1 MRTKLPRQMIWKAK
15 ATLEEFTEEPLG
27 SQLYDL
33 YAKLSRSVHFPNLFK
48 TSPIKLLN
56 EAYYQSTRIVYEKNP
71 RITVN
76 EILNDIKTNIGLK
89 HNSEVT
95 LLFVY
100 YILCLQEDQSIEI
113 KRLLELMKND
123 AMVSQMLNNVKDRT
137 IKDNLHSKV
146 ISLRAS
152 PCSPQVIES
161 MLLDWHAIT
170 DGFSERAVRKILNLW
185 RNNNEKAQI
194 LCVLEKVYHQ
204 YSPSY
209 LKNRPDDFITD
220 QFFSNCRQFLAPI
233 YINKEKE
240 PIDNSEKVKMLEL
253 RLEIA
258 EKQVNAL
265 RLENEHLKSELNMT
279 KRKDQRVRSFTL
291 SLIVDY
297 CKNKIHISQVESIIA
312 MLYKL
317 LRMSGTEEDYA
328 LVDSIEEE
336 FSKRKGGQT
345 VEHQTVER
353 QIVIPKDGHYHEH
366 TDTVNNQFPAMP
378 PMVGQRK
385 MIE

>member
-1 MRTKLPRQMIWKAK
+1 
-15 ATLEEFTEEPLG
+15 
-27 SQLYDL
+27 
-33 YAKLSRSVHFPNLFK
+33 
-48 TSPIKLLN
+48 
-56 EAYYQSTRIVYEKNP
+56 
-71 RITVN
+71 
-76 EILNDIKTNIGLK
+76 
-89 HNSEVT
+89 
-95 LLFVY
+95 
-100 YILCLQEDQSIEI
+100 
-113 KRLLELMKND
+113 
-123 AMVSQMLNNVKDRT
+123 
-137 IKDNLHSKV
+137 
-146 ISLRAS
+146 
-152 PCSPQVIES
+152 
-161 MLLDWHAIT
+161 
-170 DGFSERAVRKILNLW
+170 
-185 RNNNEKAQI
+185 
-194 LCVLEKVYHQ
+194 
-204 YSPSY
+204 
-209 LKNRPDDFITD
+209 
-220 QFFSNCRQFLAPI
+220 
-233 YINKEKE
+233 
-240 PIDNSEKVKMLEL
+240 MLEL